1 MAGARYGSRCGAGVG
16 GRGVVA
22 GRARA
27 ERDACG
33 PTGDVKNPGTHRGW
47 RSAERTVAH
56 RRERSL
62 PSAVRRRP
70 RGTACTVRWMTPR
83 ATASSTTGVLG
94 AGAAAAIDHRP
105 GISPPVLPRCK
116 TPGTPHGT
124 ATYCVSLE
132 PYSSSRCAS
141 ATLLEDLTHASP
153 TASQLRLARESPG
166 GAPRAR
172 AVVSPKLRG
181 PAVHIVWE
189 IYVSLWRLCAPAWSL
204 TYSGSPCPRN
214 TSNGRCGRPPVAG
227 LARSSPSSPP
237 SRSFVATTDRH
248 VRRQPLST
256 LECPLASRIPGAS
269 PSRGGVLHSGQ
280 TSSMYVKSHTQDTA
294 FRNYNYDA

>member
-47 RSAERTVAH
+47 RSAEGTVAH

-70 RGTACTVRWMTPR
+70 RGTACTVRRMTPR
-83 ATASSTTGVLG
+83 TTASSTTGVLG

-105 GISPPVLPRCK
+105 GISPSRPAPVQNSRDTPRYHNVLCLPRA
-116 TPGTPHGT
+116 PQ
-124 ATYCVSLE
+124 
-132 PYSSSRCAS
+132 
-141 ATLLEDLTHASP
+141 LLPLCQRDLVGGSTHASP
-153 TASQLRLARESPG
+153 KAGQLRLARGSPG

-172 AVVSPKLRG
+172 AVVPPKAAWPRCPHRLGNLRVAWA
-181 PAVHIVWE
+181 AV
-189 IYVSLWRLCAPAWSL
+189 
-204 TYSGSPCPRN
+204 
-214 TSNGRCGRPPVAG
+214 RPHLESYLQWVAMPTKHVKGKVGQAPVAG
-227 LARSSPSSPP
+227 LAQSSPSSPP

-248 VRRQPLST
+248 VRRQPLPT
-256 LECPLASRIPGAS
+256 LECPLASRIPGAC
-269 PSRGGVLHSGQ
+269 PSGGGVLHSGQ
-280 TSSMYVKSHTQDTA
+280 T
-294 FRNYNYDA
+294 